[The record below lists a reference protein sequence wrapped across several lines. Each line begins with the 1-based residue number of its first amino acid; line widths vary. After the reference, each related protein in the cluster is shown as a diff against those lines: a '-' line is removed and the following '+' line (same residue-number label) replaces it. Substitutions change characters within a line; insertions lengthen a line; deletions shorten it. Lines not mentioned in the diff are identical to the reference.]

1 MFLTLQGFILE
12 TNMIALGSLK
22 RSNGLYLYNYYV
34 LNTVFSYTQ
43 VVFVFFVRGDFYIYL
58 GLLFAFC
65 LFLLRKGFGIFLVLF
80 FRVFLC
86 VFDNISLPFLYLEKI
101 MEKFLYLHNYKYFTS
116 PLYFSIWFMQII

>member
-12 TNMIALGSLK
+12 TNMIALESLK

-58 GLLFAFC
+58 GLLFAFW
-65 LFLLRKGFGIFLVLF
+65 LFLLRKGFGIFLVHF

-101 MEKFLYLHNYKYFTS
+101 MKKFLYLHNYKYFTS
-116 PLYFSIWFMQII
+116 PLYFSI